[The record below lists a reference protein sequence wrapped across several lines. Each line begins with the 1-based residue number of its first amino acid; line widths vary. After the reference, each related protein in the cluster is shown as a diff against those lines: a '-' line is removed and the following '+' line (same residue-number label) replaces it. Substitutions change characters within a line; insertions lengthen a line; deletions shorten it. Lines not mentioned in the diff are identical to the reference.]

1 VTDRQDRTPDE
12 SADWTHGPAHDPAHD
27 PECAVAHGEVPDD
40 RAHDRELVAVYATP
54 LAAHLLRWGAEL
66 GFRTVLLDPD
76 GGQADGGRATDGGP
90 AGAAGLGDGTV
101 VYADVADAPVGATT
115 DVVVTDH
122 HRDDLGAVLAPL
134 VTARPRWIG
143 IIGSPRHTGP
153 HIAALREEGVDE
165 DLIATVRRPI
175 GVDIGSK
182 TPPEIALSVLA
193 GLLADRNGRDAGLPP
208 RPTIE
213 LPA

>member
-1 VTDRQDRTPDE
+1 
-12 SADWTHGPAHDPAHD
+12 
-27 PECAVAHGEVPDD
+27 
-40 RAHDRELVAVYATP
+40 
-54 LAAHLLRWGAEL
+54 
-66 GFRTVLLDPD
+66 
-76 GGQADGGRATDGGP
+76 
-90 AGAAGLGDGTV
+90 
-101 VYADVADAPVGATT
+101 
-115 DVVVTDH
+115 
-122 HRDDLGAVLAPL
+122 VLAPL